1 MNRLHRWYCKSGHW
15 KRAVEGQILPWALD
29 GIDLG
34 ESVLE
39 VGPGPGVTTDCCGI
53 APNMSSAWKS
63 IMPLLLPS
71 NADSQPR
78 T

>member
-15 KRAVEGQILPWALD
+15 KRTVENQILPWALD

-39 VGPGPGVTTDCCGI
+39 VGPGPGVTTD
-53 APNMSSAWKS
+53 W
-63 IMPLLLPS
+63 
-71 NADSQPR
+71 
-78 T
+78 